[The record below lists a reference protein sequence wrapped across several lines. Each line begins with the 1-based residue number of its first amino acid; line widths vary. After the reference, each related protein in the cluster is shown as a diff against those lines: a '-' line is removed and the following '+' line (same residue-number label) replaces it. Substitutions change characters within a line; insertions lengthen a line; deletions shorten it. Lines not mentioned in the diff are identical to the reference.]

1 MRKRIIISI
10 FTLFIVSACVDDELC
25 AGKGT
30 NEIKLLFVESGTE
43 TRIEVALDSIAVS
56 GRPEHY
62 PVIADTTVSAFTL
75 TVDPARTQ
83 TQFIFYAKRKTDTVL
98 YGRIDT
104 LILSYE
110 VTPKLISVQCGPEL
124 IFSDL
129 NVFKFTFDSLQI
141 IESHFL
147 PEVETNL
154 KIYY

>member
-25 AGKGT
+25 AGKCT
-30 NEIKLLFVESGTE
+30 NEIKLLFVETGTE
-43 TRIEVALDSIAVS
+43 ARIEVALDSIAVS

-62 PVIADTTVSAFTL
+62 PVIADTTVSALTL
-75 TVDPARTQ
+75 TVDPARTL
-83 TQFIFYAKRKTDTVL
+83 TQFIFYAKHKTDTIL